1 MSSNPFG
8 IMFHVTGTAATQNS
22 RVAAPA
28 DGAAASAATPVDQKG
43 RERDRQPHWTVMV
56 PCMNGWIMQ

>member
-22 RVAAPA
+22 RVAAEAAGVPA
-28 DGAAASAATPVDQKG
+28 NAETPATITIQSAIRRVTS
-43 RERDRQPHWTVMV
+43 R
-56 PCMNGWIMQ
+56 